1 MCAASVVPDQRKQ
14 RSIKT
19 HFSYS
24 AVLVLWMQQ
33 FVQQQIIEELTVNSQ
48 LLKKSPSNTSV
59 PQVFTMLKMAVWR
72 ILFTKRL
79 TEIFVMTHLM
89 FALVT
94 LVTGSNMA
102 VFHFFFQGKSAA
114 KTKMKCV
121 T

>member
-1 MCAASVVPDQRKQ
+1 MCAASAVPDQRKQ